1 MQSRQHI
8 LEDGVQSITIIS
20 ENDKL
25 SQRHPSASN
34 CRDVDEVECQS
45 INTSFELSLHTKAFI
60 DGEAKKFW
68 EAPINLISFLKT
80 NKKMHIYFYFFGP
93 MVKKLFRKMKF
104 VSK

>member
-1 MQSRQHI
+1 MTFGPIVQSRQHI

-60 DGEAKKFW
+60 DGEAKKLS
-68 EAPINLISFLKT
+68 EASINC
-80 NKKMHIYFYFFGP
+80 
-93 MVKKLFRKMKF
+93 F
-104 VSK
+104 VWLVIICDQYHV

>member
-60 DGEAKKFW
+60 DGEAKKFG
-68 EAPINLISFLKT
+68 EALINLRSFLKQV
-80 NKKMHIYFYFFGP
+80 KSYILFLKFGLVNWP
-93 MVKKLFRKMKF
+93 LNLPF
-104 VSK
+104 